1 MYRLKSW
8 MLFAIIVLSC
18 VFIFPTEQTTA
29 QSADEQSVLTL
40 INQERALLGLSPFIW
55 DSCLASGATRH
66 SNDMSTNGFLSH
78 TGSDGSSL
86 RDRLTDAGYPTS
98 TAIGENIASGYTTPI
113 TVVAGWMASTGHRD
127 NILSTNFAY
136 VGISRVNN
144 YWTNTFGSAPCG
156 SGSTTGSS
164 TGGTTT
170 GSSTG
175 GTTTG
180 SSTGG
185 TTTGSSTGGT
195 TTGSSTGGTTTGSST
210 GGGTTGSSSGGGTT
224 STSGSGTAPTTTT
237 STSGNGTAPSSNNQ
251 STQTTTSSNLV
262 DECSIS
268 GGSIQVSF
276 VTGMNCTTL
285 SPSGVGNQSV
295 LNQGFVNGVDIWGN
309 FAGSV
314 EVCLLGSGSLIFM
327 DAAGAPRIPQPI
339 SISAIKNGM
348 TCTNIATAGSVI
360 LVGSANQ
367 TAPTTVTTSTTN
379 TTTTSNPPIINA
391 NGSIIHT
398 VQAGENLFR
407 IGLRYGIPYQQLA
420 PINGIGADYRIYVGQ
435 QLIIPQ

>member
-18 VFIFPTEQTTA
+18 VFIFPVEQTTA

-185 TTTGSSTGGT
+185 TTTGSSTGG
-195 TTGSSTGGTTTGSST
+195 
-210 GGGTTGSSSGGGTT
+210 GTTGSSSGGGTT

-309 FAGSV
+309 FCRQCRS
-314 EVCLLGSGSLIFM
+314 LLT
-327 DAAGAPRIPQPI
+327 R
-339 SISAIKNGM
+339 
-348 TCTNIATAGSVI
+348 
-360 LVGSANQ
+360 
-367 TAPTTVTTSTTN
+367 
-379 TTTTSNPPIINA
+379 
-391 NGSIIHT
+391 
-398 VQAGENLFR
+398 
-407 IGLRYGIPYQQLA
+407 
-420 PINGIGADYRIYVGQ
+420 
-435 QLIIPQ
+435 